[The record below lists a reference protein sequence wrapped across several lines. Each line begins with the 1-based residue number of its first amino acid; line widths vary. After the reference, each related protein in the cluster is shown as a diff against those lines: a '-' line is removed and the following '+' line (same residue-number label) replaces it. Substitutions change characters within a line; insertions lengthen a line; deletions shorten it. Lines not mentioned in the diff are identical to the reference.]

1 MMSLNKLKINKRMI
15 DSYMSVGKDASD
27 IFKISKQSIST
38 NNKDIKL
45 KSIFG
50 KFGNV
55 NLTSS

>member
-38 NNKDIKL
+38 NNKNIKL

-55 NLTSS
+55 NLT

>member
-15 DSYMSVGKDASD
+15 DSNMSVGKDASD

-55 NLTSS
+55 NLT